1 MCFFSLNAYRL
12 ARDSMNEYLERQN
25 DSTEIVEHPPIL
37 EVRIPDAL
45 PEAFEKVLHYIYTD
59 RIDCKFLSIDKTHNF
74 FHVWIFFT
82 VTDRTDNKEIVRLM
96 MDIFQLAVQ
105 YLITRLEN
113 VSIHYL
119 ELKISKSNV
128 LDALYY
134 ADKMK

>member
-1 MCFFSLNAYRL
+1 MVVPSELNA
-12 ARDSMNEYLERQN
+12 
-25 DSTEIVEHPPIL
+25 I
-37 EVRIPDAL
+37 
-45 PEAFEKVLHYIYTD
+45 FVLV
-59 RIDCKFLSIDKTHNF
+59 S
-74 FHVWIFFT
+74 
-82 VTDRTDNKEIVRLM
+82 DRTDNKDIVRLM
-96 MDIFQLAVQ
+96 MDIFQLAVE

>member
-1 MCFFSLNAYRL
+1 MLKFRMHCQKHLKKYFIIFTRIESIVSGLI
-12 ARDSMNEYLERQN
+12 S
-25 DSTEIVEHPPIL
+25 SEIVWNDNVSL
-37 EVRIPDAL
+37 
-45 PEAFEKVLHYIYTD
+45 
-59 RIDCKFLSIDKTHNF
+59 
-74 FHVWIFFT
+74 T
-82 VTDRTDNKEIVRLM
+82 VNIIVSDRTDNKEIVRLM

>member
-1 MCFFSLNAYRL
+1 MSVHNLHSLKKI
-12 ARDSMNEYLERQN
+12 S
-25 DSTEIVEHPPIL
+25 
-37 EVRIPDAL
+37 
-45 PEAFEKVLHYIYTD
+45 
-59 RIDCKFLSIDKTHNF
+59 DKNSLLIS
-74 FHVWIFFT
+74 VS
-82 VTDRTDNKEIVRLM
+82 DRTDNKEIVRLM

-134 ADKMK
+134 SDKMK